1 MASNTLK
8 MKTENSPLE
17 VKQEKPKLENLLKD
31 TLKDFDKDCI
41 HKFRLEIKK
50 LKAVM
55 QLVHTAHKSF
65 DNKKKYGVISPIYKD
80 LGAIRETQIQQEGFN
95 ENSKNYKAA
104 FRKRYKK
111 LLDEELLQRQDVV
124 LGNFDESI
132 IKSLKKIKRQIK
144 NALKNMSSN
153 DFKNYFKS
161 RVSKLRKTFDSIDF
175 SDKKMHSMRKLIK
188 EIKFNIRYKHKLA
201 EKWLSKYNI
210 SSAILEDLQKLLGQ
224 WQDNVVLKEK
234 LVQQESTLL
243 LSKSESKAL
252 IQLKSNI
259 ESETALIK
267 DKIKKV
273 LTVDY

>member
-8 MKTENSPLE
+8 MKTENIPPK

-41 HKFRLEIKK
+41 HRFRLEIKK

-55 QLVHTAHKSF
+55 QLVHSAQKSF
-65 DNKKKYGVISPIYKD
+65 DNKKKYGIIRPLYKD
-80 LGAIRETQIQQEGFN
+80 LGAIRETQIQQEAFN
-95 ENSKNYKAA
+95 ENSKNYKAT
-104 FRKRYKK
+104 FRKKYKQ
-111 LLDEELLQRQDVV
+111 LLDEELFQRQQVV
-124 LGNFDESI
+124 LENFDESI

-144 NALKNMSSN
+144 KALKNMSSN
-153 DFKNYFKS
+153 DFKNYFKA
-161 RVSKLRKTFDSIDF
+161 RISKLRKTFDSIDF
-175 SDKKMHSMRKLIK
+175 SDKKMHSMRKFIK
-188 EIKFNIRYKHKLA
+188 EIKFNTRYKHKLA

-210 SSAILEDLQKLLGQ
+210 SSTLLEDLQKLLGQ

-243 LSKSESKAL
+243 LPKRESKSL
-252 IQLKSNI
+252 TQLKSNV

-267 DKIKKV
+267 DKIKKA
-273 LTVDY
+273 LNMDS